1 MKMWITIVL
10 VSFILAYLFRVSII
24 YNAFKNIGIKLT
36 MLDSF
41 KILYLLTKN
50 YLNQLITLRKNKKN
64 QEYKI
69 LNKIYWLFFD
79 TLLVSLTTILNNAF
93 NITDDNK
100 VSIVPIS
107 HKNNI
112 VKNVS
117 ITIPFLNESMA
128 SAAQC

>member
-1 MKMWITIVL
+1 MWITIVL
-10 VSFILAYLFRVSII
+10 VSFILAYLFRASII

-69 LNKIYWLFFD
+69 LNKIYWLFFGD
-79 TLLVSLTTILNNAF
+79 CKIVCVRMNDSLNL
-93 NITDDNK
+93 
-100 VSIVPIS
+100 
-107 HKNNI
+107 
-112 VKNVS
+112 
-117 ITIPFLNESMA
+117 FL
-128 SAAQC
+128 

>member
-10 VSFILAYLFRVSII
+10 VSFILAYLFRASII

-93 NITDDNK
+93 NITDDSK

-107 HKNNI
+107 HKNDI

-117 ITIPFLNESMA
+117 ITIPFLNELMA
-128 SAAQC
+128 SAA

>member
-1 MKMWITIVL
+1 MWITIVL

-64 QEYKI
+64 QKYKI

-93 NITDDNK
+93 NITDDSK
-100 VSIVPIS
+100 VSIIPIS
-107 HKNNI
+107 HKNDI

-117 ITIPFLNESMA
+117 ITIPFLNELMVSDV
-128 SAAQC
+128 

>member
-93 NITDDNK
+93 NITDDSK

-107 HKNNI
+107 HKNDI

-128 SAAQC
+128 SAT

>member
-1 MKMWITIVL
+1 MWITIVL

-64 QEYKI
+64 QKYKI

-93 NITDDNK
+93 NITDDSK
-100 VSIVPIS
+100 VSIIPIS
-107 HKNNI
+107 HKNDI

-117 ITIPFLNESMA
+117 ITIPFLNELVVSDV
-128 SAAQC
+128 